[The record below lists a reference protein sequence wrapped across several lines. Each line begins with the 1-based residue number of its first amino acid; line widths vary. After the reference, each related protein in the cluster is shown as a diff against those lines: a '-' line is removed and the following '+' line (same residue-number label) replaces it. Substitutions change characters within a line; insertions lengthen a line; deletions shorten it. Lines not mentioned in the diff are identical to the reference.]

1 MEDLGMIE
9 NNLAEVNQKIE
20 QACAQVNRNRSEV
33 TLIAVTK
40 TVDIQTTSELIDL
53 GQVHIAENRADKFLA
68 KKAALPSKD
77 LVWHYIGNLQRR
89 KVKEVINEVDYFHAL
104 DSLRLADEI
113 QKRANHVIKC
123 FVEVNVSGEE
133 SKHGFALEEV
143 RDFILSLQNHEFI
156 QVVGLM
162 TMAPFDSTS
171 QQQHEIFKQLK
182 QKQLEIE
189 ALNLSYAPCHELSM
203 GMSNDYE
210 IAVMEGA
217 TYVRVGTALFK

>member
-1 MEDLGMIE
+1 MIE

-68 KKAALPSKD
+68 KQAALPSKD
-77 LVWHYIGNLQRR
+77 IVWHYIGNLQRR

-104 DSLRLADEI
+104 DSLHLADEI

-156 QVVGLM
+156 RVVGLM

-189 ALNLSYAPCHELSM
+189 ALNLSYAPCHDLSM

>member
-1 MEDLGMIE
+1 MIE

-77 LVWHYIGNLQRR
+77 IVWHYIGNLQRR

-189 ALNLSYAPCHELSM
+189 ALNLSYAPCHDLSM

>member
-1 MEDLGMIE
+1 MIE

-189 ALNLSYAPCHELSM
+189 ALDLSYAPCHELSM

>member
-1 MEDLGMIE
+1 MIE

-68 KKAALPSKD
+68 KQAALPSKD
-77 LVWHYIGNLQRR
+77 IVWHYIGNLQRR

-156 QVVGLM
+156 RVVGLM

>member
-1 MEDLGMIE
+1 MIE
-9 NNLAEVNQKIE
+9 NNLAEVNQKIK

-77 LVWHYIGNLQRR
+77 IVWHYIGNLQRR

>member
-1 MEDLGMIE
+1 MIE

-53 GQVHIAENRADKFLA
+53 GQVHIAENRTDKFLA
-68 KKAALPSKD
+68 KQAALPSKD
-77 LVWHYIGNLQRR
+77 IVWHYIGNLQRR

-143 RDFILSLQNHEFI
+143 RDFIISLQNHEFI
-156 QVVGLM
+156 RVVGLM

-189 ALNLSYAPCHELSM
+189 ALNLSYAPCHDLSM

>member
-1 MEDLGMIE
+1 MIE

-68 KKAALPSKD
+68 KQAALSSKD
-77 LVWHYIGNLQRR
+77 IVWHYIGNLQRR

-156 QVVGLM
+156 RVVGLM

-189 ALNLSYAPCHELSM
+189 ALNLSYAPCHDLSM

>member
-1 MEDLGMIE
+1 MIE

-40 TVDIQTTSELIDL
+40 TVDTQTTSELIDL

-77 LVWHYIGNLQRR
+77 IVWHYIGNLQRR

-189 ALNLSYAPCHELSM
+189 ALNLSYAPCHDLSM

>member
-1 MEDLGMIE
+1 MIE

-89 KVKEVINEVDYFHAL
+89 KVKELINEVDYFHAL

-182 QKQLEIE
+182 QKQLEIA
-189 ALNLSYAPCHELSM
+189 ALNLSYAPCHDLSM

>member
-1 MEDLGMIE
+1 MIE

-68 KKAALPSKD
+68 KQAALPSKD
-77 LVWHYIGNLQRR
+77 IVWHYIGNLQRR

-143 RDFILSLQNHEFI
+143 RDFIISLQNHEFI
-156 QVVGLM
+156 RVVGLM

-189 ALNLSYAPCHELSM
+189 ALNLSYAPCHDLSM

>member
-1 MEDLGMIE
+1 MIE

-89 KVKEVINEVDYFHAL
+89 KVKEVINEVNYFHAL

>member
-1 MEDLGMIE
+1 MIE

-20 QACAQVNRNRSEV
+20 QACAQVNRNHSEV

-77 LVWHYIGNLQRR
+77 IVWHYIGNLQRR

>member
-1 MEDLGMIE
+1 MIE
-9 NNLAEVNQKIE
+9 NNLAEVNRKIE

-77 LVWHYIGNLQRR
+77 IVWHYIGNLQRR

>member
-1 MEDLGMIE
+1 MIE

-77 LVWHYIGNLQRR
+77 IVWHYIGNLQRR

-162 TMAPFDSTS
+162 TMAPFDSTL
-171 QQQHEIFKQLK
+171 QQQHEIFKELK